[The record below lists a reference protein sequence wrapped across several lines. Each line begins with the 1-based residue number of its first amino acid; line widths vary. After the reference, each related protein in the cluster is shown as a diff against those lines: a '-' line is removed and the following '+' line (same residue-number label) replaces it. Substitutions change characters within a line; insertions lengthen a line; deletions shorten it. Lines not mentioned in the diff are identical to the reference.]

1 MKLEYDGLPKDFYHQ
16 LRRNILKVSKEEIL
30 AVGRKYL
37 RLDRLKIVAVGS
49 GESLPKE
56 LSTIGDVKEISLND
70 QDDTHAFITSQL
82 CFDSTQGSPSC
93 AP

>member
-1 MKLEYDGLPKDFYHQ
+1 M
-16 LRRNILKVSKEEIL
+16 

-49 GESLPKE
+49 GETLSKE
-56 LSTIGDVKEISLND
+56 LSAFGDVKEITLQA
-70 QDDTHAFITSQL
+70 QDDKPAVITSQL
-82 CFDSTQGSPSC
+82 CFDGSQPSASC